1 MWPTEMMKKSDY
13 WCKIHKSYCF
23 DNSHFVKVNRISFAF
38 VAFFICTFKRKAMFL
53 TRTCQGEDMNKGPL
67 TLESFYLEKFFLVVS
82 VEKLWQVSFTL
93 TEKNLTTTRRDV
105 FQKNTYNEK
114 LFFICTVPYL
124 KDKIASKA
132 KGRLDLFQKLPRE
145 TVTG

>member
-1 MWPTEMMKKSDY
+1 
-13 WCKIHKSYCF
+13 
-23 DNSHFVKVNRISFAF
+23 
-38 VAFFICTFKRKAMFL
+38 MFL
-53 TRTCQGEDMNKGPL
+53 TRTCQGEDMNKGPF
-67 TLESFYLEKFFLVVS
+67 TVESFYLEKFFLIVS

-105 FQKNTYNEK
+105 LQKNMYNEK

-132 KGRLDLFQKLPRE
+132 KGLDLFQKLPRE